1 MKTNLRLLVMSFFI
15 FAGAHA
21 AEPEQ
26 LYIKIGDAKTKKSL
40 LGFPQLNYSGS
51 PAQATKN
58 LAIGAELYNVVQN
71 DLDVS
76 SYFQFISSSAFLED
90 SKKLGL
96 KPLPEPNGFKF
107 DSWQQPLKADFLIRG
122 AYLIDADDQIEME
135 VYLYH
140 VPKAALVF
148 GKKYRGPKSTVRK
161 IAHTFANDVLKNLTE
176 KSGPFNS
183 KFVFSSDRGG
193 GKFRE
198 IYMMDWD
205 GDGPEKLTNHNS
217 IAISPTWS
225 PDAKKIAYTA
235 YVQKKSTKMRNAD
248 LFLFDLEKSK
258 RTNLSY
264 RTGINSGAA
273 FSPKNDAIF
282 FTMSQGITPNI
293 YKISLGGE
301 LQGKITN
308 GPGNALNVEP
318 AVSPDGKKIAFSSDR
333 SGKPMIYTMDVDG
346 SNINRIT
353 FAGVFNSSPA
363 WSPDGKKIAFA
374 GQADGNFDVF
384 IMDVNGM
391 NLSRVTSA
399 KKANGK
405 AADNED
411 PHFSP
416 DGRFV
421 VYTSNRTGKNQ
432 IYFSTVDGSE
442 ERRVTQDSHNYF
454 KPKWSTFLD

>member
-1 MKTNLRLLVMSFFI
+1 MKMKWLALVVLISSFVY
-15 FAGAHA
+15 
-21 AEPEQ
+21 AEQ
-26 LYIKIGDAKTKKSL
+26 VYIKIGDAKTKKSL
-40 LGFPQLNYSGS
+40 VGFPPFNYSGS
-51 PAQATKN
+51 QAVASKHFA
-58 LAIGAELYNVVQN
+58 LGAEMFNVVQN

-76 SYFQFISSSAFLED
+76 GYFQFIASSAFLED
-90 SKKLGL
+90 GKKAGV
-96 KPLPEPNGFKF
+96 KPAPGEAGGFKF
-107 DSWQQPLKADFLIRG
+107 DNWKPLSADFLIKG
-122 AYLIDADDQIEME
+122 EYQVDKDDQIELE

-140 VPKAALVF
+140 VPKAGLVF
-148 GKKYRGPKSTVRK
+148 GKKYRGPKSTLRK
-161 IAHTFANDVLKNLTE
+161 IAHTFANDVLKQLTE
-176 KSGPFNS
+176 KQGPFNS

-198 IYMMDWD
+198 IYTMDWD
-205 GDGPEKLTNHNS
+205 GVEVEKVTNHNS

-235 YVQKKSTKMRNAD
+235 YVQKKSTKLRNAD

-264 RTGINSGAA
+264 RTGINSGAT
-273 FSPKNDAIF
+273 FSPDGNSIF
-282 FTMSQGITPNI
+282 LTISQGITPNI
-293 YKISLGGE
+293 FKIDLSGDM
-301 LQGKITN
+301 QKKITN

-318 AVSPDGKKIAFSSDR
+318 SVSPDGKKIAFSSDR
-333 SGKPMIYTMDVDG
+333 GGKPMIYVMDIDG
-346 SNINRIT
+346 SNVTRVTNG
-353 FAGVFNSSPA
+353 GVFNSSPA
-363 WSPDGKKIAFA
+363 WSPDGKRIAFA
-374 GQADGNFDVF
+374 GQEDGNFDIFV
-384 IMDVNGM
+384 MDANGQNM
-391 NLSRVTSA
+391 SRVTQA

-416 DGRFV
+416 DGRFI

-432 IYFSTVDGSE
+432 IYFSTVDGAE

>member
-1 MKTNLRLLVMSFFI
+1 MNQISKIVLSVIFLLISSS
-15 FAGAHA
+15 ALA
-21 AEPEQ
+21 EQ

-40 LGFPQLNYSGS
+40 LGFPQFNYSGS
-51 PAQATKN
+51 PAQSTKN
-58 LAIGAELYNVVQN
+58 LAVGAELYNVVKN

-76 SYFQFISSSAFLED
+76 GYFQFIASSAFLED
-90 SKKLGL
+90 TKKTSL
-96 KPLPEPNGFKF
+96 KPHPTEADGFKF
-107 DSWQQPLKADFLIRG
+107 DNWKPLSADFLIRG
-122 AYLIDADDQIEME
+122 AFVVENEDQIELE

-140 VPKAALVF
+140 VPKGVLVF
-148 GKKYRGPKSTVRK
+148 GKKYRGPKSTLRK
-161 IAHTFANDVLKNLTE
+161 MAHTFANDVLKNLTD
-176 KSGPFNS
+176 KGGPFNS

-205 GDGPEKLTNHNS
+205 GVGTEKITNHNS
-217 IAISPTWS
+217 IALSPTWS

-235 YVQKKSTKMRNAD
+235 YVKKKSTKLRNAD

-258 RTNLSY
+258 RTNLSF

-273 FSPKNDAIF
+273 FSPDGDSIF
-282 FTMSQGITPNI
+282 LTISQGITPNI
-293 YKISLGGE
+293 FKINLYGD

-333 SGKPMIYTMDVDG
+333 SGKPMIYTMATDG

-353 FAGVFNSSPA
+353 FGGVFNSSPA
-363 WSPDGKKIAFA
+363 WSPDGKRIAFA
-374 GQADGNFDVF
+374 GQDAGNFDIF
-384 IMDVNGM
+384 IMDVSGQNI
-391 NLSRVTSA
+391 SRVTSA

-416 DGRFV
+416 DGRFI

-442 ERRVTQDSHNYF
+442 ERRVTQDSYNYY

>member
-1 MKTNLRLLVMSFFI
+1 MKAILTACFLFI
-15 FAGAHA
+15 SSLAFS
-21 AEPEQ
+21 EQ

-40 LGFPQLNYSGS
+40 VGFPQINYAGS
-51 PAQATKN
+51 PALASKYIAT
-58 LAIGAELYNVVQN
+58 GAELYNVIQN

-76 SYFQFISSSAFLED
+76 GYFQFIASSAFLED
-90 SKKLGL
+90 KKAGL
-96 KPLPEPNGFKF
+96 KPAPGQADGFKF
-107 DSWQQPLKADFLIRG
+107 DNWKPLSADFLIKG
-122 AYLIDADDQIEME
+122 EYQIDKDDQIEME
-135 VYLYH
+135 IYLYH
-140 VPKAALVF
+140 VPKAGLVF

-161 IAHTFANDVLKNLTE
+161 IAHTFANDVLKNLTD
-176 KSGPFNS
+176 KAGPFNS

-193 GKFRE
+193 NKFRE
-198 IYMMDWD
+198 IYTMDWD
-205 GDGPEKLTNHNS
+205 GVEIEKISNHNS
-217 IAISPTWS
+217 IAISPAWS

-273 FSPKNDAIF
+273 FSPDGSSIF
-282 FTMSQGITPNI
+282 LTISQGVTPNI
-293 YKISLGGE
+293 FRISLGGDV
-301 LQGKITN
+301 LGKITN

-318 AVSPDGKKIAFSSDR
+318 AVSPDGKKVAFSSDR
-333 SGKPMIYTMDVDG
+333 GGKPMIYVMDLDG
-346 SNINRIT
+346 KNVTRIT
-353 FAGVFNSSPA
+353 NGGVFNSAPA

-374 GQADGNFDVF
+374 GQDDGNFDIF
-384 IMDVNGM
+384 LMDVSGQNIT
-391 NLSRVTSA
+391 RVTQA

-416 DGRFV
+416 DGRFI

-432 IYFSTVDGSE
+432 IYFSTVDGLE
-442 ERRVTQDSHNYF
+442 ERRVTQDSHNYY

>member
-1 MKTNLRLLVMSFFI
+1 MKAFLITLLVVLTTNV
-15 FAGAHA
+15 FAD
-21 AEPEQ
+21 EQ

-58 LAIGAELYNVVQN
+58 FSIGAEMYNVIQN

-76 SYFQFISSSAFLED
+76 GYFQFIASSAFLED
-90 SKKLGL
+90 GKKTGL
-96 KPLPEPNGFKF
+96 KPHPGEANGFKF
-107 DSWQQPLKADFLIRG
+107 DNWKPLSADFLIKG
-122 AYLIDADDQIEME
+122 EFLVDKDDQIELE
-135 VYLYH
+135 IYLYH
-140 VPKAALVF
+140 VPKSGLVF
-148 GKKYRGPKSTVRK
+148 GKKYRGPKSTLRK
-161 IAHTFANDVLKNLTE
+161 IAHTFANDVLKNLTD

-198 IYMMDWD
+198 IYTMDWD
-205 GDGPEKLTNHNS
+205 GVEIEKLTNHNS
-217 IAISPTWS
+217 IALSPAWS

-273 FSPKNDAIF
+273 FTPNGSSILL
-282 FTMSQGITPNI
+282 TISQGVTPNI
-293 YKISLGGE
+293 FKINLDGE
-301 LQGKITN
+301 IQGKITN

-318 AVSPDGKKIAFSSDR
+318 AVSPDGRKVAFSSDR
-333 SGKPMIYTMDVDG
+333 SGKPMIYVMDIDG
-346 SNINRIT
+346 SNVTRIT
-353 FAGVFNSSPA
+353 FGGVFNSAPA
-363 WSPDGKKIAFA
+363 WSPDGKRIAFA
-374 GQADGNFDVF
+374 GQDAGNFDIFV
-384 IMDVNGM
+384 MDSSGQNIT
-391 NLSRVTSA
+391 RVTSA

-416 DGRFV
+416 DGRFI

-442 ERRVTQDSHNYF
+442 ERRVTQDSHNYY

>member
-1 MKTNLRLLVMSFFI
+1 MKALLIMLLVVLTTTV
-15 FAGAHA
+15 FAD
-21 AEPEQ
+21 EQ

-40 LGFPQLNYSGS
+40 LGFPQLNYPGS

-58 LAIGAELYNVVQN
+58 FSLGAEMYNVIQN

-76 SYFQFISSSAFLED
+76 GYFQFIASSAFLED
-90 SKKLGL
+90 GKKTSL
-96 KPLPEPNGFKF
+96 KPHPGEPNGFKF
-107 DSWQQPLKADFLIRG
+107 DNWKPLSADFLIKG
-122 AYLIDADDQIEME
+122 EFLVDKDDQIELE
-135 VYLYH
+135 IYLYH
-140 VPKAALVF
+140 VPKSGLVF
-148 GKKYRGPKSTVRK
+148 GKKYRGPKSTLRK
-161 IAHTFANDVLKNLTE
+161 IAHTFANDVLKNLTD

-198 IYMMDWD
+198 IYTMDWD
-205 GDGPEKLTNHNS
+205 GVEIEKLTNHNS
-217 IAISPTWS
+217 IALSPAWS

-264 RTGINSGAA
+264 RTGINSGAT
-273 FSPKNDAIF
+273 
-282 FTMSQGITPNI
+282 FTPNGSSILLTISQGVTPNI
-293 YKISLGGE
+293 FKINLDGE
-301 LQGKITN
+301 IQGKITN

-318 AVSPDGKKIAFSSDR
+318 SVSPDGRKVAFSSDR
-333 SGKPMIYTMDVDG
+333 SGKPMIYVMDIDG
-346 SNINRIT
+346 SNVTRVT
-353 FAGVFNSSPA
+353 FGGVFNSAPA

-374 GQADGNFDVF
+374 GQDAGNFDIFV
-384 IMDVNGM
+384 MDSSGQNIT
-391 NLSRVTSA
+391 RVTSA
-399 KKANGK
+399 KKPNGK

-416 DGRFV
+416 DGRFI

-442 ERRVTQDSHNYF
+442 ERRVTQDSHNYY

>member
-1 MKTNLRLLVMSFFI
+1 MRTIIKSVVASFFLLVS
-15 FAGAHA
+15 AYS
-21 AEPEQ
+21 AESEQ

-51 PAQATKN
+51 SALATKN
-58 LAIGAELYNVVQN
+58 LATGAELYNVIQN

-76 SYFQFISSSAFLED
+76 GYFQFIASSAFLED

-96 KPLPEPNGFKF
+96 KPAPGEPNGFKF
-107 DSWQQPLKADFLIRG
+107 DSWKPLSADYLIRS
-122 AYLIDADDQIEME
+122 AYIIDGEDQIELE

-140 VPKAALVF
+140 VPKASLVF
-148 GKKYRGPKSTVRK
+148 GKKYRGPKSTLRK
-161 IAHTFANDVLKNLTE
+161 IAHTFANDVLKNLTD

-183 KFVFSSDRGG
+183 KFLYSSDRGG

-205 GDGPEKLTNHNS
+205 GVNAEKLTNHNS
-217 IAISPTWS
+217 IAISPSWS

-235 YVQKKSTKMRNAD
+235 YVQKKSTKLRNAD
-248 LFLFDLEKSK
+248 MFLFDIEKSK
-258 RTNLSY
+258 RTNLSF
-264 RTGINSGAA
+264 RTGINSGAT
-273 FSPKNDAIF
+273 FSPKGDAIF
-282 FTMSQGITPNI
+282 LTISQGVTPNI
-293 YKISLGGE
+293 YKIGINGD

-308 GPGNALNVEP
+308 GPSNALNVEP
-318 AVSPDGKKIAFSSDR
+318 AISPDGKKIAFSSDR
-333 SGKPMIYTMDVDG
+333 SGKPMIYTMDIDG
-346 SNINRIT
+346 SNVSRIT
-353 FAGVFNSSPA
+353 FGGVFNSSPA
-363 WSPDGKKIAFA
+363 WSPDGKRIAFA
-374 GQADGNFDVF
+374 GQDAGNFDVF
-384 IMDVNGM
+384 VMDVSGQ

-416 DGRFV
+416 DGRFI
-421 VYTSNRTGKNQ
+421 VYTSNRSGKNQ

-442 ERRVTQDSHNYF
+442 ERRVTQDSYNYF

>member
-1 MKTNLRLLVMSFFI
+1 MGSILKLLLVATVSILFSQGQ
-15 FAGAHA
+15 A
-21 AEPEQ
+21 EQ

-40 LGFPQLNYSGS
+40 LAFPQLNYAGS
-51 PAQATKN
+51 PAQASKN
-58 LAIGAELYNVVQN
+58 LGIGAELFNVVQN

-76 SYFQFISSSAFLED
+76 GYFQFIASSAFLEET
-90 SKKLGL
+90 KKVGI
-96 KPLPEPNGFKF
+96 KPIPEQLNGFKF
-107 DSWQQPLKADFLIRG
+107 TTWKTLTADFLIRG
-122 AYLIDADDQIEME
+122 SFNIDGEDQIEME

-140 VPKAALVF
+140 VPKEKLVF
-148 GKKYRGPKSTVRK
+148 GKKYRGPKSTLRK
-161 IAHTFANDVLKNLTE
+161 IAHSFANDILKNLTG
-176 KSGPFNS
+176 SQGPFNS
-183 KFVFSSDRGG
+183 KLLFSSDRGG

-205 GDGPEKLTNHNS
+205 GVDSEKLTNHNS

-235 YVQKKSTKMRNAD
+235 YVQKKSTKLRNAD

-258 RTNLSY
+258 RTNLSF
-264 RTGINSGAA
+264 RTGINSGAS
-273 FSPKNDAIF
+273 FSPSGESIF
-282 FTMSQGITPNI
+282 LTISQGVTPNI
-293 YKISLGGE
+293 YKIGVGGE

-318 AVSPDGKKIAFSSDR
+318 AVSPDGKRVAFSSDR
-333 SGKPMIYTMDVDG
+333 SGKPMIYTMAIDG
-346 SNINRIT
+346 SDIKRVT
-353 FAGVFNSSPA
+353 FGGVFNSSPA
-363 WSPDGKKIAFA
+363 WSPDGKRIAFA
-374 GQADGNFDVF
+374 GQDDGNFDIF
-384 IMDVNGM
+384 LMDVSGQNI
-391 NLSRVTSA
+391 SRVTKA

-416 DGRFV
+416 DGRFI

-432 IYFSTVDGSE
+432 IYFSTVDGLE

-454 KPKWSTFLD
+454 KPKWSTFLN

>member
-1 MKTNLRLLVMSFFI
+1 MKMLLFCLLVSFTTTV
-15 FAGAHA
+15 FAD
-21 AEPEQ
+21 EQ

-40 LGFPQLNYSGS
+40 VGFPQFNYSGS
-51 PAQATKN
+51 PAIATKHFA
-58 LAIGAELYNVVQN
+58 LGAEMYNVIQN

-76 SYFQFISSSAFLED
+76 GYFQFISSSAFLED
-90 SKKLGL
+90 GKKAGL
-96 KPLPEPNGFKF
+96 KPFPGSANGFKF
-107 DSWQQPLKADFLIRG
+107 DSWKPLSADFLIKG
-122 AYLIDADDQIEME
+122 EFVVDKDDQLELEI
-135 VYLYH
+135 YLYH
-140 VPKAALVF
+140 VPKSGLVF
-148 GKKYRGPKSTVRK
+148 GKKYRGPKSTLRK
-161 IAHTFANDVLKNLTE
+161 IAHTFANDVLKNLTD

-193 GKFRE
+193 NKYRE
-198 IYMMDWD
+198 IYTMDWD
-205 GDGPEKLTNHNS
+205 GVEIEKISNHNS
-217 IAISPTWS
+217 IALSPAWS
-225 PDAKKIAYTA
+225 PDAKKVAYTA

-258 RTNLSY
+258 RTNLSF

-273 FSPKNDAIF
+273 FSPNGNSIF
-282 FTMSQGITPNI
+282 LTISQGVTPNI
-293 YKISLGGE
+293 FKINLDGE
-301 LQGKITN
+301 VQGKITN

-318 AVSPDGKKIAFSSDR
+318 AVSPDGKKLAFSSDR
-333 SGKPMIYTMDVDG
+333 SGKPMIYVMDIDG
-346 SNINRIT
+346 TNVTRVT
-353 FAGVFNSSPA
+353 FGGVFNSAPA

-374 GQADGNFDVF
+374 GQDAGNFDIF
-384 IMDVNGM
+384 LMDVSGQNIT
-391 NLSRVTSA
+391 RVTSA

-416 DGRFV
+416 DGRFI

-442 ERRVTQDSHNYF
+442 ERRVTQDGHNYY